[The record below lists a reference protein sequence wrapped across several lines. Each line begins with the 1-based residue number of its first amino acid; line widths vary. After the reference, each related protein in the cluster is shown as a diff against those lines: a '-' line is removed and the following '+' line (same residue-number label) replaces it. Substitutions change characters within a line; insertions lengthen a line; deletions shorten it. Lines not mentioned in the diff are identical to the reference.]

1 MASSP
6 GIVRGLLNVEPQYE
20 FTIRWSEDKQFYWTL
35 HNTRGNTEPVAVSE
49 TYTTKA
55 SAKHSIDQVMAL
67 AGTAR
72 IDDKTAKP

>member
-49 TYTTKA
+49 A